1 MSTKS
6 KGKAET
12 RAQQSSKYQTI
23 GTQTEILS
31 MNYIPPKVLSGF
43 QLESEA
49 YLSFFYKPHMVALLI
64 TLCAIIGYTVYTYPQ
79 SYTDTSF
86 IRNARLYSFFHFH
99 NVIY

>member
-6 KGKAET
+6 KGKTENRGHQAPK
-12 RAQQSSKYQTI
+12 QQSI

-49 YLSFFYKPHMVALLI
+49 YLSFFYKPHMVALLVS
-64 TLCAIIGYTVYTYPQ
+64 LCAIIGYTVYAYSQ
-79 SYTDTSF
+79 SYNDSSF
-86 IRNARLYSFFHFH
+86 IKNARLYSLYSSF
-99 NVIY
+99 IS